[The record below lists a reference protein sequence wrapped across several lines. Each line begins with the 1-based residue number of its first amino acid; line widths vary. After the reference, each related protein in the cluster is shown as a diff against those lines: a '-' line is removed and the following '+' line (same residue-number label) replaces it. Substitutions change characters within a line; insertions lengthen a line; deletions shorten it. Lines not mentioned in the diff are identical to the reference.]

1 MKKIFA
7 FLVMLLAVAGF
18 SCQGSNNGFTVT
30 GNIAGLP
37 ENAVLQFFPLS
48 HVDQT
53 PVGEVV
59 VKKGKFTFKGE
70 APEVRGFLM
79 VVKNNYGS
87 LKFVTIN
94 GEQVKVDGKVIGT
107 SERDGKVLYNFKDVK
122 VSNSPSTDKFNQ
134 LMSGREAIDARFSAL
149 QKKYAHVH
157 AVFMKEGQNP
167 AVIDS
172 VRKSADYQAMQAE
185 EHKMFEELNA
195 DYRKVVLDNKDNVW
209 GPMMMIALLSYL
221 TPDNRKEYEA
231 LGPSAQNSYYGKMV
245 RDELYPLGVPGDA
258 VPAFSGVLY
267 DGKKT
272 TLAELYKGKKYVLVD
287 FWASWCK
294 PCRKEIPNIKKI
306 YDKHKANGFDIVSV
320 SIDENEA
327 QWRKAVEKEAM
338 VWPNLRDTDKSIAKN
353 YHVSSVPTMYIIDGN
368 GRLVAENLRG
378 EELAAKIDE
387 LMGK

>member
-1 MKKIFA
+1 MKRIFT
-7 FLVMLLAVAGF
+7 FLVMLLAVAGI
-18 SCQGSNNGFTVT
+18 SCQGSNNGYTVN
-30 GNIAGLP
+30 GNISGLP
-37 ENAVLQFFPLS
+37 ENAVLQFVPLS

-53 PVGEVV
+53 PVGEAV

-70 APEVRGFLM
+70 APEPRGFLI

-87 LKFVTIN
+87 LTFVAAN
-94 GEQVKVDGKVIGT
+94 GEKVNIEGQVT
-107 SERDGKVLYNFKDVK
+107 SSKERDGKVMYDFKGVK
-122 VSNSPSTDKFNQ
+122 VSGSPSTEKYSK
-134 LMSGREAIDARFSAL
+134 LMSARDELDARFGEM
-149 QKKYAHVH
+149 QRRYANIHKI
-157 AVFMKEGQNP
+157 FSTQGQSP

-172 VRKSADYQAMQAE
+172 VRKTAE
-185 EHKMFEELNA
+185 YKQMEEEERQLFETANKN
-195 DYRKVVLDNKDNVW
+195 YRKVVADNKDTFW
-209 GPMMMIALLSYL
+209 GPMMMIAYLSYL
-221 TPDNRKEYEA
+221 SPDNRAEYQA
-231 LGPSAQNSYYGKMV
+231 LSDAAKNSYYGKMV

-258 VPAFSGVLY
+258 VPAFSGTLY

-272 TLAELYKGKKYVLVD
+272 TLAELCKGKKYVLVD

-320 SIDENEA
+320 SIDENEG
-327 QWRKAVEKEAM
+327 QWRKAVEKEAL

-387 LMGK
+387 LMTR